1 MLNDD
6 FKHKMKNLNLPRTK
20 WGDTLLANLFV
31 GLLDLW
37 MSSSDPRWTTEL
49 AEMAGNETND
59 FRSRLASGKLRSWLT
74 EEVESWYSLMDG
86 LPTKPVGC
94 KVKNI
99 KCHLFY
105 FNRLRGFIYL
115 NFFAKNLENL
125 LNTTKLIF
133 KPKGSHKIYQ
143 KTQISHPWDFN
154 YCTSMILNN
163 LKLNVLKLWESKVAT
178 FILNFD
184 HAQQV
189 AAVKSQFIWD

>member
-86 LPTKPVGC
+86 LPTKSVGY
-94 KVKNI
+94 KVK
-99 KCHLFY
+99 
-105 FNRLRGFIYL
+105 
-115 NFFAKNLENL
+115 L
-125 LNTTKLIF
+125 LNVICIVLFKILIV
-133 KPKGSHKIYQ
+133 SE
-143 KTQISHPWDFN
+143 
-154 YCTSMILNN
+154 
-163 LKLNVLKLWESKVAT
+163 VL
-178 FILNFD
+178 
-184 HAQQV
+184 
-189 AAVKSQFIWD
+189 FIWISLLKIWKTLRIKPCSFLSPWALTKFTKNSNIPPLGF